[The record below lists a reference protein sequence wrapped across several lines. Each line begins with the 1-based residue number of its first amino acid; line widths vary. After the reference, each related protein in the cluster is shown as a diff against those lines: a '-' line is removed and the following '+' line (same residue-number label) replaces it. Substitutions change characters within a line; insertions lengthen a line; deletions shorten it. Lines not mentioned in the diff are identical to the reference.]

1 MATVD
6 TNAQTSFWYR
16 FSALTEDIR
25 EGLSV
30 GRATAADG
38 HWNKWA
44 YFCARVAVDP
54 LLVAYKHPVPILN
67 SFDRDYRTVNIAT
80 NIRAVQSRT
89 VEDSVHSIG

>member
-44 YFCARVAVDP
+44 YFCARVALNP
-54 LLVAYKHPVPILN
+54 LLMLTKNLSPSSTPSLGTTEQGT
-67 SFDRDYRTVNIAT
+67 SRPT
-80 NIRAVQSRT
+80 AVRYNLEQLR
-89 VEDSVHSIG
+89 IPYG